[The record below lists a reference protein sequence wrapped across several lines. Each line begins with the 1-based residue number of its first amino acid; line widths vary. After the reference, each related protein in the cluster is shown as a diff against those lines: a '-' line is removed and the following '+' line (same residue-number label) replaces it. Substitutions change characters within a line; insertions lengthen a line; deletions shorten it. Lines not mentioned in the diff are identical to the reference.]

1 MGQIRNMFITEAALL
16 GLLGGLLGVLFSYLI
31 IMGLNKLVG
40 TAGDSLNFFIP
51 LTTIP
56 VGLAFAIMTGVLSGI
71 YPAISASRT
80 DALTAIK
87 RD

>member
-1 MGQIRNMFITEAALL
+1 ML
-16 GLLGGLLGVLFSYLI
+16 GLLGGVLGVIFSYLI

-40 TAGDSLNFFIP
+40 TAGEGLTFFIP
-51 LTTIP
+51 LMTIP

>member
-1 MGQIRNMFITEAALL
+1 MGVA
-16 GLLGGLLGVLFSYLI
+16 FSYLI
-31 IMGLNKLVG
+31 VMGLNKLVG
-40 TAGDSLNFFIP
+40 TAGAGLTFFIP
-51 LTTIP
+51 LMTIP

>member
-1 MGQIRNMFITEAALL
+1 
-16 GLLGGLLGVLFSYLI
+16 
-31 IMGLNKLVG
+31 MGLNKLVG
-40 TAGDSLNFFIP
+40 TAGEGLTFFIP
-51 LTTIP
+51 LMTIP